1 MAGGAETG
9 QGVYCGAFI
18 SSLFAQKAEPAR
30 APILGVNCLAV
41 SLLTRQASELAGV
54 PSEAG
59 PCSHLTGASKNEWLG
74 PWWQPKG
81 QIKAW
86 GCLTPCHAQGSGCVR
101 RAVDGASTLLPAQ
114 AHASQDH
121 SFHRCTGPRGGGPGA
136 AQVIGIHLES
146 QPLS

>member
-41 SLLTRQASELAGV
+41 SLLTCQTSELAGV

-74 PWWQPKG
+74 CG
-81 QIKAW
+81 
-86 GCLTPCHAQGSGCVR
+86 GS
-101 RAVDGASTLLPAQ
+101 
-114 AHASQDH
+114 
-121 SFHRCTGPRGGGPGA
+121 PRDR
-136 AQVIGIHLES
+136 
-146 QPLS
+146 